1 MRACSGRWHRPPVPR
16 RAGGIQEPEIT
27 VIENDLARQIL
38 LGLTA
43 AVFALL
49 AVRSAWVPA
58 RVARELGYTL
68 HGANAYSELHAI
80 YVGLW
85 LAHAALGGWA
95 MLHVDQALLGDI
107 LALLVLGQPLGRLI
121 ALPRYGWPQ
130 GPLLAFFALEV
141 VGGAALLCVRPAG

>member
-1 MRACSGRWHRPPVPR
+1 M
-16 RAGGIQEPEIT
+16 
-27 VIENDLARQIL
+27 IEHDLTRQVL

-43 AVFALL
+43 LVFLLLALRSALL
-49 AVRSAWVPA
+49 PDT
-58 RVARELGYTL
+58 VARELGYTL
-68 HGANAYSELHAI
+68 DGANAYSELHAI

-95 MLHVDQALLGDI
+95 MLHVDQALPGDI
-107 LALLVLGQPLGRLI
+107 LALLILGQPLGRLI

-141 VGGAALLCVRPAG
+141 VGGVALLCVRPAS

>member
-1 MRACSGRWHRPPVPR
+1 M
-16 RAGGIQEPEIT
+16 
-27 VIENDLARQIL
+27 IEHDLTRQIL

-43 AVFALL
+43 LVFLLL
-49 AVRSAWVPA
+49 ALRSALVPDT
-58 RVARELGYTL
+58 VARELGYSL
-68 HGANAYSELHAI
+68 NGANAYSELHAI

-130 GPLLAFFALEV
+130 GPLLAFFVLEV